1 MFCVC
6 RGNPL
11 HFFILN
17 YQPFALMHVRSPPCR
32 PKGCLSGVAWPPTL
46 SPSLG
51 PCCVLV
57 VFVDDV
63 VADILSSLCSISPPN
78 CARFSF
84 FCLIFNLPFA
94 FYFPL
99 SGGNR
104 DGITSTK
111 RDILWCFNVCKE
123 TPCFYKK
130 WTANPLYFCTRAH
143 LPEFRSIGG
152 VHGPRAQKNRRAR
165 GKLWSHFTI
174 ITYWYLITKT
184 NSSLRNTHN
193 NL

>member
-1 MFCVC
+1 
-6 RGNPL
+6 
-11 HFFILN
+11 
-17 YQPFALMHVRSPPCR
+17 MHVRSPPR
-32 PKGCLSGVAWPPTL
+32 PARRAVSRGVAWPPTL

-57 VFVDDV
+57 AYVDDV

-84 FCLIFNLPFA
+84 FCLTFNLAFA

-104 DGITSTK
+104 DGSTSPK

-143 LPEFRSIGG
+143 LPAPRSIGG
-152 VHGPRAQKNRRAR
+152 GAWPPRAKKQK
-165 GKLWSHFTI
+165 GKREIMISFHYHHI
-174 ITYWYLITKT
+174 LI
-184 NSSLRNTHN
+184 SQY
-193 NL
+193 

>member
-1 MFCVC
+1 
-6 RGNPL
+6 
-11 HFFILN
+11 
-17 YQPFALMHVRSPPCR
+17 MHVRSPRR
-32 PKGCLSGVAWPPTL
+32 PARRAVSRGVAWPPTL

-57 VFVDDV
+57 AYVDDV

-84 FCLIFNLPFA
+84 FCLIFNLAFA

-104 DGITSTK
+104 DGTTSAK
-111 RDILWCFNVCKE
+111 CEILWCFNVCEE
-123 TPCFYKK
+123 TPCFFLK

-143 LPEFRSIGG
+143 LPAPRSIGG
-152 VHGPRAQKNRRAR
+152 VHGPHAQKNRRAR

-174 ITYWYLITKT
+174 ITYWYLNTKT
-184 NSSLRNTHN
+184 KSSFRNTRN
-193 NL
+193 NLQAKFNINN